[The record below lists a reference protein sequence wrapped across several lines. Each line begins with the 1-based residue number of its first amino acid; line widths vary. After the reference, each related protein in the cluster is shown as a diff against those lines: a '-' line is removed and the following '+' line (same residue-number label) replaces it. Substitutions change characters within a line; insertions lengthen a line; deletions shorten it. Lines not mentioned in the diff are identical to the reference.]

1 MRWKLPGEDLITG
14 RSSCQLRRATKG
26 NTGSGN
32 AGVADWFLVV
42 TFELVQSCDAGW
54 LNRSETL
61 SKVTAYLGTSTLPV
75 LTATLKSGWKMLQ
88 LHSPTPAVTSGTSDL
103 LKHDKR
109 CEPPQA
115 PRTAHAQHGEEKP
128 EEAPAAVH
136 IPDLARQGEASLSPA
151 PPPSVRAQEVMFGL
165 LKQTVKQR
173 GYHVHLL
180 YLRLC
185 VIMITGRLL
194 MNCTSSK
201 RRPTMLYIIVSHK
214 ANTEISNCLIFY
226 LKKCL

>member
-32 AGVADWFLVV
+32 AGVTDWFLVI

-103 LKHDKR
+103 LNTIKGVSH
-109 CEPPQA
+109 CEH
-115 PRTAHAQHGEEKP
+115 HAQHTAWGREARRSPCCSAHPWLGQAGGGKP
-128 EEAPAAVH
+128 QPGTSTVCKGPGGDVWFIEANCKTKGLPCPSPLFAALRYN
-136 IPDLARQGEASLSPA
+136 DYRSTFDELY
-151 PPPSVRAQEVMFGL
+151 
-165 LKQTVKQR
+165 KQ
-173 GYHVHLL
+173 
-180 YLRLC
+180 
-185 VIMITGRLL
+185 
-194 MNCTSSK
+194 
-201 RRPTMLYIIVSHK
+201 
-214 ANTEISNCLIFY
+214 
-226 LKKCL
+226 